1 MELGKNAKANFTW
14 NMIGSVFESALNFVL
29 LIVVN
34 RVIGESGAGVYT
46 LAFSHAQLM
55 YYIGTFEVRP
65 IHSTDVT
72 QKYRFADYF
81 SLRVTSGILMI
92 LVSVLWILLMDG
104 DPFKKR
110 VMIWICLYKVTDI
123 FLDLFT
129 SMFQQHE
136 RIEYSGK
143 VSTLHVALAIPVF
156 TGVLLLTKNL
166 EPAAL
171 SLIAVGLFTLLTY
184 TLKKW
189 REFPDAKIRITF
201 SHAKEILVACFP
213 LFVSVFVQL
222 YISNA
227 PKYAIDAYCSDVVQ
241 NRYSILFMPAFVIN
255 LFSLFVLRPM
265 LTPMAKLWND
275 GEMKQFNKNLRLMI
289 LIILGATVLGIGGA
303 WLLGIPVLK
312 LLYRVDLSADR
323 SVLLWVMFYGGLNAV
338 NIFLYDMIAVTRNQR
353 KLAVAYAI
361 AAAAVFFLA
370 PALVR
375 GYGMTGAIIASIL
388 SLGLLD
394 VMLAGILAFVLK
406 KAGGGTGSE
415 GSDGTENGEAAGD
428 DGQKGGE
435 AQ

>member
-1 MELGKNAKANFTW
+1 MELGNNAKANFTW

-34 RVIGESGAGVYT
+34 RVIGESGAGIYT

-55 YYIGTFEVRP
+55 YYIGTLEVRP

-81 SLRVTSGILMI
+81 SLRAASGVLMI
-92 LVSVLWILLMDG
+92 LVSVVWILLMGG
-104 DPFKKR
+104 DAFKTR

-143 VSTLHVALAIPVF
+143 VSTLHVGLAIPVF
-156 TGVLLLTKNL
+156 SGVLLLTKNL
-166 EPAAL
+166 EFASL
-171 SLIAVGLFTLLTY
+171 SLVAVGLLTLFTY
-184 TLKKW
+184 TLRKW
-189 REFPDAKIRITF
+189 REFPDAEIRITF
-201 SHAKEILVACFP
+201 AHAKEILIACLP

-227 PKYAIDAYCSDVVQ
+227 PKYAIDAYCSDVIQ

-265 LTPMAKLWND
+265 LTPMARLWNE
-275 GEMKQFNKNLRLMI
+275 GRMKQFNTNLRLMI

-303 WLLGIPVLK
+303 WLLGVPVLN
-312 LLYRVDLSADR
+312 LLYGVDLSADR
-323 SVLLWVMFYGGLNAV
+323 AVLLWVMVYGGLNAF
-338 NIFLYDMIAVTRNQR
+338 NIFFYCIIATIRAQ
-353 KLAVAYAI
+353 KWLLIAYGLS
-361 AAAAVFFLA
+361 AAAVFFLA
-370 PALVR
+370 SPMVR
-375 GYGMTGAIIASIL
+375 ASGMTGAVLSSIIAI
-388 SLGLLD
+388 GLLD
-394 VMLAGILAFVLK
+394 AILAVITWL
-406 KAGGGTGSE
+406 AVRARPE
-415 GSDGTENGEAAGD
+415 GTEPDRKEM
-428 DGQKGGE
+428 E
-435 AQ
+435 P

>member
-81 SLRVTSGILMI
+81 SLRVASGILMI

-265 LTPMAKLWND
+265 LTPMAKLWNG

-303 WLLGIPVLK
+303 WLLGIPVLN
-312 LLYRVDLSADR
+312 LLYSVDVSEYR
-323 SVLLWVMFYGGLNAV
+323 SVLIWVMVYGGLNAF
-338 NIFLYDMIAVTRNQR
+338 NIFFYCIIATIRAQKWLLFAYLVSA
-353 KLAVAYAI
+353 LAVFLL
-361 AAAAVFFLA
+361 AAPMVQAME
-370 PALVR
+370 
-375 GYGMTGAIIASIL
+375 MTGAVLASIIAIGIL
-388 SLGLLD
+388 D
-394 VMLAGILAFVLK
+394 AILAGITFFAVRK
-406 KAGGGTGSE
+406 KGADS
-415 GSDGTENGEAAGD
+415 
-428 DGQKGGE
+428 
-435 AQ
+435 